1 MKSLKANGVNML
13 SPILLSL
20 KIATI
25 ATGFSFVFG
34 VFFAYILNKKSVPGK
49 NIWETV
55 LILPMVLPPS
65 VMGYLLLIAFG
76 KRGFIGGFLLEA
88 FDLQIVFTWVGAV
101 LASCIVSL
109 PLMYQN
115 AKSAFISLDPIYERA
130 AQTLG
135 SSEWKIFRTVL
146 FPLAWPGIISGIV
159 LSFARAIGEFGAT
172 LMIAGNI
179 PGKTQTIPTAIY
191 FAVESGNTE
200 LANRLV
206 VIMTLFSFALILG
219 LNAWLKKRNYIGR
232 QG

>member
-1 MKSLKANGVNML
+1 ML

-25 ATGFSFVFG
+25 ATVFSFLLG
-34 VFFAYILNKKSVPGK
+34 VFFAYTLNKKKIPGK
-49 NIWETV
+49 NIWETI

-76 KRGFIGGFLLEA
+76 KRGFIGGFLLET
-88 FDLQIVFTWVGAV
+88 FDLQIIFTWIGAV
-101 LASCIVSL
+101 IASCIVSL

-115 AKSAFISLDPIYERA
+115 AKSAIISMDPVYEKA

-135 SSEWKIFRTVL
+135 SSEWKIFRTVI

-200 LANRLV
+200 MANRLV
-206 VIMTLFSFALILG
+206 LIMTLFSFALILG

>member
-1 MKSLKANGVNML
+1 ML

-25 ATGFSFVFG
+25 ATIFSFVLG
-34 VFFAYILNKKSVPGK
+34 VFFAYIINKKTIPGK
-49 NIWETV
+49 NIWETI

-76 KRGFIGGFLLEA
+76 KRGIIGAFLLET
-88 FDLQIVFTWVGAV
+88 FHTQIVFTWVGAV
-101 LASCIVSL
+101 IASCIVSL

-115 AKSAFISLDPIYERA
+115 AKSALISLDPIYEKA

-135 SSEWKIFRTVL
+135 SSEWKIFLTVT

-191 FAVESGNTE
+191 FAVESGNTKM
-200 LANRLV
+200 ANTLV
-206 VIMTLFSFALILG
+206 LIMTVFSFFLIFG
-219 LNAWLKKRNYIGR
+219 LNAWLKKRNYIGK
-232 QG
+232 QY

>member
-1 MKSLKANGVNML
+1 ML

-25 ATGFSFVFG
+25 ATIFSFLLG
-34 VFFAYILNKKSVPGK
+34 VFFAYIINKKEIPGK
-49 NIWETV
+49 NIWETI

-76 KRGFIGGFLLEA
+76 KRGIIGGFLLET
-88 FDLQIVFTWVGAV
+88 FHIQIVFTWVGAV
-101 LASCIVSL
+101 IAACVVSL

-115 AKSAFISLDPIYERA
+115 VKSALVSMDPIYEQA

-135 SSEWKIFRTVL
+135 SSEWKIFRTVI
-146 FPLAWPGIISGIV
+146 FPLAWPGIISGIS
-159 LSFARAIGEFGAT
+159 LAFARAIGEFGAT

-191 FAVESGNTE
+191 FAVEAGNKS

-206 VIMTLFSFALILG
+206 LIMTIFSFLLIFI
-219 LNAWLKKRNYIGR
+219 LNAWLKKRNYTGR
-232 QG
+232 SS